1 MNTKAGKNYDDIPE
15 DFPLVSER
23 AQHEDDSDG
32 SFEEKKVQFT
42 SGNKNISEQPNPNE
56 RKRRRSRHQYYKQ
69 RKYSHQ
75 DSPDNDSRERRVS
88 VQPEDFTLEVS
99 CFTVK

>member
-1 MNTKAGKNYDDIPE
+1 MNVKNYDDIPE
-15 DFPLVSER
+15 DSPLVSER

-42 SGNKNISEQPNPNE
+42 SEKKNLSEQPPDPNE

-75 DSPDNDSRERRVS
+75 DSLENDGRERRIS
-88 VQPEDFTLEVS
+88 VQPEDSTLEVS
-99 CFTVK
+99 WIH